1 MKIQTNPTIYTLAEK
16 AGVSAATV
24 SRALNNDKLIN
35 IKTRRQIQKM
45 AEKEGYKKSPLARNL
60 SLGRTGV
67 IAALLP
73 SINNPIYTYLAAK
86 ILEHAQKKHYSVFL
100 NYSEMRPEREKKI
113 IASFRDI
120 KADGFILFSTFLNKY
135 EKEVN
140 ALNKPVIIRGPVSE
154 KSAYDSVWINFR
166 KASYEATEYLIKQ
179 GHRNIRYMGF
189 ARAVSCG
196 DERPSG
202 FTKAMNDKGMK
213 LTDKNFFDIG
223 SNIEDAYRNTLKLLS
238 KELPD
243 ALLVQSDYLAFG
255 VLRAIGELKLRVPE
269 DISIISF
276 DNAELSNYGTVPLT
290 TMAQPIDEQAKLLV
304 NTLLFRIN
312 NKELPIVQKKLDL
325 KMIVR
330 NSVCPKKDTEK

>member
-1 MKIQTNPTIYTLAEK
+1 MKTQTNPTIYTLAEK

-86 ILEHAQKKHYSVFL
+86 ILERAQERNYSVFL
-100 NYSEMRPEREKKI
+100 NYSEDSMEREKKI
-113 IASFRDI
+113 LNSFSNI
-120 KADGFILFSTFLNKY
+120 QADGFIIFPSFSDRHEKCLKKLNR
-135 EKEVN
+135 
-140 ALNKPVIIRGPVSE
+140 PVVIRGSVSG
-154 KSAYDSVWINFR
+154 KCPFNAVWIDFH
-166 KASYEATEYLIKQ
+166 KGAYEATEYLIKQ
-179 GHRNIRYMGF
+179 GQKNIRYMGF
-189 ARAVSCG
+189 AGAVSCG

-202 FTKAMNDKGMK
+202 FIKAMSGNGMK
-213 LTDKNFFDIG
+213 SPYKNIIDTGF
-223 SNIEDAYRNTLKLLS
+223 NIESAYRTALKFLS
-238 KELPD
+238 QTKPD
-243 ALLVQSDYLAFG
+243 ALLIQSDYLAFG

-276 DNAELSNYGTVPLT
+276 DNIEFSNYGTIPLT
-290 TMAQPIDEQAKLLV
+290 TMSQPFDEQAKLLV
-304 NTLLFRIN
+304 NTLLSRIN
-312 NKELPIVQKKLDL
+312 NETLPVVHKKLDM
-325 KMIVR
+325 KMILR
-330 NSVCPKKDTEK
+330 SSVCKKIRNK